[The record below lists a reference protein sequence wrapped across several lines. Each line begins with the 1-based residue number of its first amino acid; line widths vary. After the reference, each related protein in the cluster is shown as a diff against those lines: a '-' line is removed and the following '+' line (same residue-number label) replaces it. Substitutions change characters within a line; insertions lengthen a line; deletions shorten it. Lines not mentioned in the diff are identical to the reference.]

1 MFNVSKMYNKMVAD
15 DVKGYSGKVLV
26 KRLKEVNSISQ
37 EPVFNIKMLPSRSS

>member
-1 MFNVSKMYNKMVAD
+1 MVAD
-15 DVKGYSGKVLV
+15 DVKSYSGKVLV